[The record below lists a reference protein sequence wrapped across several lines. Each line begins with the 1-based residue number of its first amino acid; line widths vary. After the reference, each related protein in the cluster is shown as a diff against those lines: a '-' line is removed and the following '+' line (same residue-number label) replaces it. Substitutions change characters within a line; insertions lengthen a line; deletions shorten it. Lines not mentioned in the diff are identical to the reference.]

1 MKTATKNTKNVK
13 NGFQRLP
20 KTYGA
25 LVAMLPPR
33 PIHDDVDLA
42 NTTEMIDR
50 LAGFALNADQE
61 DYLAAISTFVEAYET
76 ERFPI
81 DDSQITPLEVL
92 KALLA
97 EHDMTASD
105 LGRLLGNRTL
115 GAAILAGRRNLSKAH
130 IKKLAEHFKVEPGL
144 FL

>member
-1 MKTATKNTKNVK
+1 MRKTATKNN
-13 NGFQRLP
+13 FRRLP

-33 PIHDDVDLA
+33 PIHDDIDLA
-42 NTTEMIDR
+42 NATEMIDR
-50 LAGFALNADQE
+50 LAGFNLNQDQE
-61 DYLAAISTFVEAYET
+61 DYLEALSTFVEAYEAV
-76 ERFPI
+76 RFPI
-81 DDSQITPLEVL
+81 DDSRIAPLDAL
-92 KALLA
+92 KSLLG
-97 EHDMTASD
+97 EHEMTASD

>member
-1 MKTATKNTKNVK
+1 MSNTATKSN
-13 NGFQRLP
+13 FRRLP
-20 KTYGA
+20 RTYAA

-42 NTTEMIDR
+42 NTSEMIDR
-50 LAGFALNADQE
+50 LAGFDLNEDQE
-61 DYLAAISTFVEAYET
+61 DYLEALSTFVEAYEA

-81 DDSQITPLEVL
+81 DDSRISPLDAL

-105 LGRLLGNRTL
+105 LGRLLGSRTL
-115 GAAILAGRRNLSKAH
+115 GAAILNGRRNLSKAH
-130 IKKLAEHFKVEPGL
+130 IKKLAERFKVAPGL

>member
-1 MKTATKNTKNVK
+1 MSKTAARNDT
-13 NGFQRLP
+13 RHLP

-33 PIHDDVDLA
+33 PIHDDVELA
-42 NTTEMIDR
+42 NAAEAIDR
-50 LAGFALNADQE
+50 LAGFALNVDQE
-61 DYLAAISTFVEAYET
+61 DYLEAISTFVEAYEA
-76 ERFPI
+76 ERFPMG
-81 DDSQITPLEVL
+81 DSRITPLDAL
-92 KALLA
+92 TALLA

-115 GAAILAGRRNLSKAH
+115 GTAILSGRRGLSKAH
-130 IKKLAEHFKVEPGL
+130 IKKLAEHFKVEPGP

>member
-1 MKTATKNTKNVK
+1 MSKTATKSDFREVP
-13 NGFQRLP
+13 R
-20 KTYGA
+20 TYAG

-42 NTTEMIDR
+42 NATEMIDR
-50 LAGFALNADQE
+50 LAGFKLNADQE
-61 DYLAAISTFVEAYET
+61 DYLEAISTFVEAYEG

-81 DDSQITPLEVL
+81 DDSRITPLDAL

-97 EHDMTASD
+97 EHGMTASD

-115 GAAILAGRRNLSKAH
+115 GAAILAGRRNLSKTH
-130 IKKLAEHFKVEPGL
+130 IKMLAEHFKVEPGL

>member
-1 MKTATKNTKNVK
+1 MINTLTKNVF
-13 NGFQRLP
+13 GRLP
-20 KTYGA
+20 KSYGD

-42 NTTEMIDR
+42 NATEMTDR
-50 LAGFALNADQE
+50 MAGFDLNADQE
-61 DYLAAISTFVEAYET
+61 DYLEALSTFVEAYEAQ
-76 ERFPI
+76 RFPI
-81 DDSQITPLEVL
+81 DDSRITPLDAL

-115 GAAILAGRRNLSKAH
+115 GAAILGGRRNLSKAH
-130 IKKLAEHFKVEPGL
+130 IKKLAQNFKVDPGL
-144 FL
+144 FF

>member
-1 MKTATKNTKNVK
+1 MSKTATKNR
-13 NGFQRLP
+13 FRELP

-33 PIHDDVDLA
+33 PVHDDVDLA
-42 NTTEMIDR
+42 NATEMIDR
-50 LAGFALNADQE
+50 MAGFDLNEDQE
-61 DYLAAISTFVEAYET
+61 DYLEALSTFVEAYEA
-76 ERFPI
+76 ERFPM
-81 DDSQITPLEVL
+81 DDSRIAPLDVL

-97 EHDMTASD
+97 DHGMTASD

-115 GAAILAGRRNLSKAH
+115 GAAILAGRRGLSKAH
-130 IKKLAEHFKVEPGL
+130 IKKLAERFKVEPGL

>member
-1 MKTATKNTKNVK
+1 MNKASTKRSSR
-13 NGFQRLP
+13 RLP
-20 KTYGA
+20 TAYA
-25 LVAMLPPR
+25 DLVALLPPR
-33 PIHDDVDLA
+33 PIHDDIDLS

-50 LAGFALNADQE
+50 LAGFDLSADQE
-61 DYLAAISTFVEAYET
+61 DYLEALSTFVEAYEA

-81 DDSQITPLEVL
+81 DDSRITPLDAL

-97 EHDMTASD
+97 EHEMTASD

-115 GAAILAGRRNLSKAH
+115 GAAILAGRRGLSKTH
-130 IKKLAEHFKVEPGL
+130 IVKLAEHFKVEPGL

>member
-1 MKTATKNTKNVK
+1 MSKTVTKKD
-13 NGFQRLP
+13 FRRLP

-25 LVAMLPPR
+25 LVAVLPPR

-42 NTTEMIDR
+42 NATEMIDR
-50 LAGFALNADQE
+50 LAGFDLNADQE
-61 DYLAAISTFVEAYET
+61 DYLEALSTFVEAYEA

-81 DDSQITPLEVL
+81 DDSRITPLDAL
-92 KALLA
+92 KTLLA

-115 GAAILAGRRNLSKAH
+115 GAAILSGRRNLSKAH

>member
-1 MKTATKNTKNVK
+1 MSNTATKND
-13 NGFQRLP
+13 FRRLP

-25 LVAMLPPR
+25 LVAVLPPR

-50 LAGFALNADQE
+50 LAGFSLNEDQE
-61 DYLAAISTFVEAYET
+61 DYLEALSTFVEAYEA

-81 DDSQITPLEVL
+81 DDSRITPLDAL
-92 KALLA
+92 KTLLA
-97 EHDMTASD
+97 EHDMNASD

-115 GAAILAGRRNLSKAH
+115 GAAILAGRRNLSKTH

>member
-1 MKTATKNTKNVK
+1 MKTAIKNN
-13 NGFQRLP
+13 FRRLP

-25 LVAMLPPR
+25 LVAVLPPR

-42 NTTEMIDR
+42 NATEMLDR
-50 LAGFALNADQE
+50 LAGFDLNADQE
-61 DYLAAISTFVEAYET
+61 DYLEALSTFVEAYES

-81 DDSQITPLEVL
+81 DDSRITPLDAL
-92 KALLA
+92 KALLG
-97 EHDMTASD
+97 EHGMTASD

-115 GAAILAGRRNLSKAH
+115 GAAILASRRDLSKAH
-130 IKKLAEHFKVEPGL
+130 IKRLAEHFKVEPGL

>member
-1 MKTATKNTKNVK
+1 MSRVATTTHLA
-13 NGFQRLP
+13 QLP
-20 KTYGA
+20 KSYDD

-42 NTTEMIDR
+42 NASEMIDR
-50 LAGFALNADQE
+50 LAGFRLNADQE
-61 DYLAAISTFVEAYET
+61 DYLEAISTFVEAYEAD
-76 ERFPI
+76 RFPI
-81 DDSQITPLEVL
+81 NDSRIGPLDAL

-97 EHDMTASD
+97 EHRMTASD

-130 IKKLAEHFKVEPGL
+130 IKKLAQHFKVEPGL